1 MLKQQRGARRPAN
14 RTARPGL
21 ALAAGLLLAATAAT
35 AARADVTTT
44 IVSGLGWR
52 SGTNTGGYPC
62 IADLRGRPLDVL
74 NVYLA
79 PPSFPQMVQNS
90 GAWVQRY
97 GSKAPLLVVSM
108 ALVPA
113 NNKGQF
119 AQCAAGA
126 FDGYFRQIGANLQPS
141 PAQGIVVRL
150 GWEANLGSGL
160 HPWGLDGD
168 AQAPAWRQCWRH
180 AALALKAG
188 GPRLQLEW
196 TISKKTQNRALHVLG
211 TGPDDPGMYPGDDV
225 VDHWG
230 THQYD
235 AWPLKNTQALWD
247 QYYMATYNGTPWGI
261 GAWLAEAQKHGKQL
275 AVGEW
280 GIKQLSN
287 QTAAQA
293 DDPVFTDNMYR
304 FFRDHAA
311 GIAYES
317 YFNATTTSGGHA
329 LCPGTS
335 YPRAAATY
343 KQDWGR

>member
-21 ALAAGLLLAATAAT
+21 ALAAGLLLAATAVA

-79 PPSFPQMVQNS
+79 PPGFPQMVQNS

-97 GSKAPLLVVSM
+97 GSRAPLLVVSM

-126 FDGYFRQIGANLQPS
+126 FDGYFRQIGANLQGS
-141 PAQGIVVRL
+141 PAQGVVVRL

-317 YFNATTTSGGHA
+317 YFNATTASGGHA